1 MCVAN
6 CKLAGNLAALE
17 SWQAW
22 PCSRYAEGIGKRSFI
37 STVRPTV
44 HTNPSRNRWLC
55 VFVRTKNIMKTEHCE
70 KFSFIYLLWKRWHH
84 DDHVVSLPVF
94 YSTQIQNGH
103 SLLRLQ
109 IRLRWRVEGKLLMR
123 FQREIFKIEFL
134 RRNMNTALVYN
145 LFPSVSS
152 LAIHEINEFQPF
164 SLFNN
169 VTQNQLLLL
178 TLAMVLNWSKPC

>member
-1 MCVAN
+1 
-6 CKLAGNLAALE
+6 
-17 SWQAW
+17 
-22 PCSRYAEGIGKRSFI
+22 
-37 STVRPTV
+37 
-44 HTNPSRNRWLC
+44 
-55 VFVRTKNIMKTEHCE
+55 MKTEHCE

-94 YSTQIQNGH
+94 YSTQIQNGR

-169 VTQNQLLLL
+169 VTHVGYGFELIETLL
-178 TLAMVLNWSKPC
+178 KI